1 MQKPVML
8 LILDGWGYREHTTND
23 NAIEQGHTPNWHSL
37 LKSCPHCFIET
48 SGYDVGLPDGQMG
61 NSEVGHT
68 NLGAGRV
75 VMQDLPKIDLA
86 IKDGSLEKNPT
97 LVEMIN
103 KLKETKGVCHLMG
116 LMSPG
121 GVHSHQKHIEAI
133 CEILHKNNIPVQVH
147 AFLDGRDTPPQS
159 AKDFLADFEQN
170 IKNLN
175 DVKVATIS
183 GRFYAMD
190 RDKRWDRVEKAYNN
204 IVLADGQR
212 FASSQ
217 EAIVASYNNGVT
229 DEFVVPAVIGD
240 YQGAKDGDAV
250 LMINFRAD
258 RAREIL
264 YALGD
269 KEFSGFERKK
279 IINFVELVG
288 MVEYSVDHN
297 RFMKTIFAP
306 ETLKNIFGEV
316 IANHGLTQ
324 LRIAETEKYAHVT
337 FFFNGG
343 EEKEFN
349 GEDRILINSP
359 KVATYDL
366 KPEMSVY
373 EVTEAL
379 TDAIEKKKYDVI
391 ICNFANGDMVGHT
404 GIMEAALKAV
414 AAVDDCLG
422 KVMKAIKD
430 VNGVLFV
437 TADHG
442 NVEKMVDE
450 KTGEP
455 YTAHTV
461 GKVQAVLYNAEPQ
474 DYEDLKSE
482 LRTLFGEVEKVKG
495 LDSTYEFN
503 SGAENSRI
511 VCNRI
516 LDRLEN
522 KLAITFRVKNLDG
535 NDWAN
540 GETELGR
547 MARLNKHMS

>member
-8 LILDGWGYREHTTND
+8 LILDGWGYREKVTED
-23 NAIEQGHTPNWHSL
+23 NAIEQGYTPNWHYL
-37 LKSCPHCFIET
+37 LDNYPHCFVET

-86 IKDGSLEKNPT
+86 IKDGTLEKNPV
-97 LVEMIN
+97 LVQMIN
-103 KLKETKGVCHLMG
+103 KLKETKGTCHLMG

-121 GVHSHQKHIEAI
+121 GVHSHQTHIEAM
-133 CEILHKNNIPVQVH
+133 CRILQKNDIKVNVH

-159 AKDFLADFEQN
+159 AKGFLQTFENN
-170 IKNLN
+170 IKDLP
-175 DVKVATIS
+175 DVKIATIS

-204 IVLADGQR
+204 IVLADGMR
-212 FASSQ
+212 FASAD
-217 EAIVASYNNGVT
+217 EAISESYKNNVT
-229 DEFVVPAVIGD
+229 DEFVIPAVIGD
-240 YQGAKDGDAV
+240 YNGAKDGDSV

-279 IINFVELVG
+279 VINFADLVG

-306 ETLKNIFGEV
+306 ESLKNIFGEV
-316 IANHGLTQ
+316 VANHGLTQ

-349 GEDRILINSP
+349 GEERILINSP

-373 EVTEAL
+373 EVTIAL
-379 TDAIEKKKYDVI
+379 TDAIEKQKYDVI

-404 GIMEAALKAV
+404 GIMDAALKAV
-414 AAVDDCLG
+414 ASVDDCLG
-422 KVMKAIKD
+422 KVMHAIKSVD
-430 VNGVLFV
+430 GVLLV

-442 NVEKMVDE
+442 NVEKMIDE

-461 GKVQAVLYNAEPQ
+461 GKVQAVLYNAQ
-474 DYEDLKSE
+474 DSIDYLKDGRLADIAPTLLDLMKIE
-482 LRTLFGEVEKVKG
+482 KPVEMTGNSLIVK
-495 LDSTYEFN
+495 
-503 SGAENSRI
+503 
-511 VCNRI
+511 
-516 LDRLEN
+516 
-522 KLAITFRVKNLDG
+522 K
-535 NDWAN
+535 
-540 GETELGR
+540 
-547 MARLNKHMS
+547 

>member
-8 LILDGWGYREHTTND
+8 LILDGWGYREKITAD
-23 NAIEQGHTPNWHSL
+23 NAIEQGNTPNWHHL
-37 LKSCPHCFIET
+37 LKTCPHCFVET

-86 IKDGSLEKNPT
+86 IKDHTLEKNPT
-97 LVEMIN
+97 LIELIN
-103 KLKETKGVCHLMG
+103 KLKETKGTCHLMG

-121 GVHSHQKHIEAI
+121 GVHSHQTHIEAV
-133 CEILHKNNIPVQVH
+133 CKILQNNGINVDVH

-159 AKDFLADFEQN
+159 AKGFLDEFEQN
-170 IKNLN
+170 IKDLSS
-175 DVKVATIS
+175 VRIATIA

-204 IVLADGQR
+204 IVLADGKR
-212 FASSQ
+212 FATTE
-217 EAIVASYNNGVT
+217 EAITSSYNDGVT
-229 DEFVVPAVIGD
+229 DEFVVPVVIGD

-269 KEFSGFERKK
+269 KEFTGFTRKK
-279 IINFVELVG
+279 IVDFSILVG

-306 ETLKNIFGEV
+306 EVLKNIFGEV
-316 IANHGLTQ
+316 VANHGLTQ

-343 EEKEFN
+343 EEKEFA

-379 TDAIEKKKYDVI
+379 TDVIEKQKYDVI

-414 AAVDDCLG
+414 DAVDNCLG

-430 VNGVLFV
+430 ADGVLLV

-442 NVEKMVDE
+442 NAEKMIDE
-450 KTGEP
+450 KTGGP

-461 GKVQAVLYNAEPQ
+461 GKVQAVLYNAEPP
-474 DYEDLKSE
+474 
-482 LRTLFGEVEKVKG
+482 VKG
-495 LDSTYEFN
+495 LKNGRLADIAPTLLDLMNIEKPQEMTGN
-503 SGAENSRI
+503 SLI
-511 VCNRI
+511 I
-516 LDRLEN
+516 
-522 KLAITFRVKNLDG
+522 K
-535 NDWAN
+535 
-540 GETELGR
+540 
-547 MARLNKHMS
+547 

>member
-8 LILDGWGYREHTTND
+8 LILDGWGYRNTITAD

-37 LKSCPHCFIET
+37 LKTCPHCFVET
-48 SGYDVGLPDGQMG
+48 SGYDVGLPEGQMG

-86 IKDGSLEKNPT
+86 IKDGSLEKNPV
-97 LVEMIN
+97 LCELIA
-103 KLKETKGVCHLMG
+103 KLKETKGACHLMG

-121 GVHSHQKHIEAI
+121 GVHSHQRHIEAI
-133 CEILHKNNIPVQVH
+133 CAIMQKNGIPTNVH

-159 AKDFLADFEQN
+159 AKGFLADFENN
-170 IKNLN
+170 IK
-175 DVKVATIS
+175 DMPEVKVATIS

-204 IVLADGQR
+204 IVLADGKR
-212 FASSQ
+212 FATTD
-217 EAIVASYNNGVT
+217 EAITASYNEGVT
-229 DEFVVPAVIGD
+229 DEFVIPAVIGD
-240 YQGAKDGDAV
+240 YSGAKDGDAV

-269 KEFSGFERKK
+269 KEFNGFERKK
-279 IINFVELVG
+279 IVNFAELVG

-306 ETLKNIFGEV
+306 ESLKNIFGEV
-316 IANHGLTQ
+316 VANHGLTQ

-343 EEKEFN
+343 EEKEFK

-373 EVTEAL
+373 EVTNAL
-379 TDAIEKKKYDVI
+379 TDVIEKKKYDVI

-404 GIMEAALKAV
+404 GIMDAALKAV

-430 VNGVLFV
+430 VDGVLLV

-461 GKVQAVLYNAEPQ
+461 GKVQAVLYNAEPP
-474 DYEDLKSE
+474 
-482 LRTLFGEVEKVKG
+482 VKG
-495 LDSTYEFN
+495 LEDGRLADISPTL
-503 SGAENSRI
+503 
-511 VCNRI
+511 
-516 LDRLEN
+516 LDLMQIE
-522 KLAITFRVKNLDG
+522 KPVEMTGHSLIK
-535 NDWAN
+535 
-540 GETELGR
+540 
-547 MARLNKHMS
+547 K